1 MQLTED
7 EIANAKSTL
16 NELTVEHRDL
26 NLIIE
31 HLAATPLPDQDQ
43 LLIQRLKKRKL
54 LLKDKIFQL
63 EGMLVPD
70 IRTGGSDRPG
80 AVASK
85 DKTAEIPE
93 QCGDHRAAGDRQY
106 PCPNDR
112 PRDPPAHSGQ
122 ALRRADADDGA
133 GDGVRCRHRD
143 TERRGEKQS
152 RSSTRLRAKTAN
164 RTQFGNPLPHQ
175 LNDPPAAKQRT
186 NANRRIARNDDPH
199 RHGIAT
205 L

>member
-63 EGMLVPD
+63 DGMLVPD
-70 IRTGGSDRPG
+70 I
-80 AVASK
+80 
-85 DKTAEIPE
+85 
-93 QCGDHRAAGDRQY
+93 
-106 PCPNDR
+106 
-112 PRDPPAHSGQ
+112 PA
-122 ALRRADADDGA
+122 
-133 GDGVRCRHRD
+133 
-143 TERRGEKQS
+143 
-152 RSSTRLRAKTAN
+152 
-164 RTQFGNPLPHQ
+164 
-175 LNDPPAAKQRT
+175 
-186 NANRRIARNDDPH
+186 
-199 RHGIAT
+199 
-205 L
+205 